1 MKILKIS
8 HNHNKVINSTLKTL
22 KLGGLVV
29 FPSDTVYG
37 LLVDATNE
45 EAVRKL
51 IEFKNEKAQ
60 NIARL
65 IVEDVQKFS
74 AKSKYSD
81 DKTIVVVK
89 RIK

>member
-1 MKILKIS
+1 MILGKGDI
-8 HNHNKVINSTLKTL
+8 
-22 KLGGLVV
+22 
-29 FPSDTVYG
+29 
-37 LLVDATNE
+37 LLLFTDGVS
-45 EAVRKL
+45 EAMDSVGNQYSEKRLIEKL
-51 IEFKNEKAQ
+51 IAFKNEKAQ

>member
-51 IEFKNEKAQ
+51 IEFKNRPAGKKPRRAVWQWPDPYQ
-60 NIARL
+60 NYR
-65 IVEDVQKFS
+65 QNRTGRS
-74 AKSKYSD
+74 G
-81 DKTIVVVK
+81 
-89 RIK
+89 